1 VWNLTYLVPINLLI
15 FFGLILL
22 LTRLRAPRF
31 SLAQRILAGLL
42 AGVAFGFALQATQA
56 GNPATIEATLR
67 WTNVVGEGYINLLKM
82 IVMPLVLVM
91 MIAAVVRMRGLATL
105 GKIGGMVIGIL
116 VATTMVSALVGIAIV
131 NVFGLTAEGLTE
143 GARELARADA
153 LAARQETLADL
164 TFADM
169 LLRFIP
175 SNIFHDLTGARPTSG
190 IAVVLFGIL
199 FGIAALQVGRDDPER
214 GRSIGRFVETAQ
226 SIIMKLVRM
235 VMALTPYGI
244 LALMTKVVAGSR
256 LTDILQLLTFVVA
269 SYLAIAIMFA
279 VHALLLRLNGVD
291 VADYFKK
298 VWPVL
303 TFAFTSRSSAAT
315 IPLNVETQI
324 DELKVPSP
332 VANLSA
338 TFGATIGQNGCA
350 GIYPAMLAA
359 MIAPTMGINP
369 IDPGFIA
376 TLVGVVAIGSFGVA
390 GVGGGAT
397 FAALIVLP
405 AMGFPVTLAALL
417 ISIEPLIDMA
427 RTALNVNGSITA
439 GVITGRTLKRISY
452 DWQEPDLERT
462 GHPTR

>member
-1 VWNLTYLVPINLLI
+1 MTFLVLINLLV
-15 FFGLILL
+15 FLGLIVLL
-22 LTRLRAPRF
+22 SRLRAPRF
-31 SLAQRILAGLL
+31 SLAQRILAGLI
-42 AGVAFGFALQATQA
+42 AGVAFGLALQATQA
-56 GNPATIEATLR
+56 GNPAAIEGTLL
-67 WTNVVGEGYINLLKM
+67 WTNVVGQGYINLLKM
-82 IVMPLVLVM
+82 IIMPLVLIM
-91 MIAAVVRMRGLATL
+91 MVAAVVRMRELATL

-116 VATTMVSALVGIAIV
+116 VATTMVAALVGIV
-131 NVFGLTAEGLTE
+131 MVKVFGLTAEGLTE
-143 GARELARADA
+143 GARELARAEA
-153 LAARQETLADL
+153 LAVRQETLADL

-175 SNIFHDLTGARPTSG
+175 SNIFLDLTDARPTSV

-199 FGIAALQVGRDDPER
+199 FGIAALQVARDDPER
-214 GRSIGRFVETAQ
+214 GRSISRFVEAAQ

-244 LALMTKVVAGSR
+244 LALMTKVVASSS

-269 SYLAIAIMFA
+269 SYLAIAVMFV
-279 VHALLLRLNGVD
+279 VHAMLLRLNGVD
-291 VADYFKK
+291 VTDFFRKA
-298 VWPVL
+298 WPVL
-303 TFAFTSRSSAAT
+303 TFAFSSRSSAAT

-369 IDPGFIA
+369 LDPGFVA
-376 TLVGVVAIGSFGVA
+376 TLVAVVAISSFGVA

-427 RTALNVNGSITA
+427 RTALNVNGSMTA
-439 GVITGRTLKRISY
+439 GVITGRTLTRLSH
-452 DWQEPDLERT
+452 DWQEPEVEDRA
-462 GHPTR
+462 RSAV